1 MMEYGRD
8 PTKFS
13 LPKREGIRRRVM
25 KLGEETIE
33 ETKALFAVGLF
44 LSSGTFIVLNV
55 PNFPCPGFDKQDQ
68 YFSRCMDIEQL
79 LCFSSHCCPLC
90 D

>member
-13 LPKREGIRRRVM
+13 LPKREGMWRRVM

-33 ETKALFAVGLF
+33 ETKALFAVSLF
-44 LSSGTFIVLNV
+44 FIL
-55 PNFPCPGFDKQDQ
+55 
-68 YFSRCMDIEQL
+68 
-79 LCFSSHCCPLC
+79 
-90 D
+90 